1 MSGLNVLK
9 TSPRATLLAAW
20 LVLAVFAQFVDQRV
34 ADDPPL
40 FGKWT
45 ETVDRFGLARRQC
58 ISGRQSG
65 TGQTLVRK
73 LGNDLSGGL
82 FSRRA
87 RSLAANSTSSS
98 MSRVVRIK

>member
-65 TGQTLVRK
+65 TGQTLARK

-82 FSRRA
+82 FFPPRQIFGRKQHVFF
-87 RSLAANSTSSS
+87 NVEGSTH
-98 MSRVVRIK
+98 